1 VTTGLS
7 ERTQPVFV
15 GVTGHRFLA
24 EVDKLTTGID
34 EALDAIESAFPR
46 RSITVVNSLAEGAD
60 QLATRRVMARKDAG
74 LMTILPFSQA
84 QVRKAFQNP
93 EDRTEFGL
101 LLDRA
106 NEIIEI
112 PAQASRNDAYV
123 ATGREILEHI
133 DILLALWDGCAAH
146 GRGGTGA
153 VVHLARSRGLPIAWV
168 HAGNRKPGT
177 HEPTTLGID
186 QGQVTFE
193 RFPAGPACHE
203 EKKR

>member
-1 VTTGLS
+1 MTTGLS

-60 QLATRRVMARKDAG
+60 QLATSRVLARKNAG
-74 LMTILPFSQA
+74 LTAILPFSQS
-84 QVRKAFQNP
+84 QVRQAFQNP
-93 EDRTEFGL
+93 EDRTEFES
-101 LLDRA
+101 LLDCA

-112 PAQASRNDAYV
+112 PAQASINDAY
-123 ATGREILEHI
+123 AAAGQEILERI
-133 DILLALWDGCAAH
+133 NILLALWDGRAAQ

-153 VVHLARSRGLPIAWV
+153 VVHCARSRGLPIAWV

-177 HEPTTLGID
+177 HTPTTLGKK
-186 QGQVTFE
+186 QGQVTLE
-193 RFPAGPACHE
+193 GFPVQPA
-203 EKKR
+203 

>member
-1 VTTGLS
+1 MTTGLS

-60 QLATRRVMARKDAG
+60 QLATRRVLARKDAG
-74 LMTILPFSQA
+74 LTAILPFSQS
-84 QVRKAFQNP
+84 QVRQAFQNP
-93 EDRTEFGL
+93 EDRTEFES
-101 LLDRA
+101 LLDCA

-112 PAQASRNDAYV
+112 PAQASINDAY
-123 ATGREILEHI
+123 AAAGQEILERI
-133 DILLALWDGCAAH
+133 NILLALWDGRAAQ

-153 VVHLARSRGLPIAWV
+153 VVHCARSRGLPIAWV

-177 HEPTTLGID
+177 HTPTTLGKK
-186 QGQVTFE
+186 QGQVTLE
-193 RFPAGPACHE
+193 GFPVQPA
-203 EKKR
+203 